1 MSHIPDLQPIAA
13 DAVRP
18 LVVRGKVDLRP
29 PLTNAVWTSDALTS
43 YQLNTRCQDFITRYL
58 GRSLITPNDPNMI
71 QVNRKL
77 LKLAFTVSFIISILS
92 DDSMEARLSIMGL
105 ISANIFTVPFF
116 NARLSGCG
124 PYI

>member
-18 LVVRGKVDLRP
+18 LVVRGKIELQP
-29 PLTNAVWTSDALTS
+29 PVTNAIWTSDTSTS
-43 YQLNTRCQDFITRYL
+43 YQLNARCQDFITRYL

-77 LKLAFTVSFIISILS
+77 LKLAFTVSFVI
-92 DDSMEARLSIMGL
+92 
-105 ISANIFTVPFF
+105 
-116 NARLSGCG
+116 
-124 PYI
+124 